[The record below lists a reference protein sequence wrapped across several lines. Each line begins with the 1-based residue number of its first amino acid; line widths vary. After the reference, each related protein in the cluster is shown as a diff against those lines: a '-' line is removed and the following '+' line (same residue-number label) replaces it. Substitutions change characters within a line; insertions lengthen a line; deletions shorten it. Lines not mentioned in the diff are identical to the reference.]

1 MLGALRPETGAELER
16 KVDRDLPAVLD
27 SLDCLGQGASFVRRA
42 NSSATNIF
50 PRLET
55 LLLSDSGF
63 ANA

>member
-1 MLGALRPETGAELER
+1 MLGALRPDTGAELER

-42 NSSATNIF
+42 NSSATNLF

-55 LLLSDSGF
+55 LL
-63 ANA
+63 